1 MTATLDSI
9 AQQLQN
15 GQIDNAEQAL
25 ATIPESEDNR
35 CEITFLKGYVHELR
49 YDREHA
55 LESYEQVLN
64 DDPEHL
70 GASFRAAMLYD
81 QWGDEDSAVALFEI
95 CVAKTPAPISAMINL
110 AVMCEERG
118 QLPKAEAILNS
129 ILDEHP
135 THGRAKQLLQ
145 SVQSSYGMYFDEK
158 SHRDREKR
166 DAILDTPVS
175 DFELSV
181 RSRNCLRQ
189 MNVRTLRDLLNIGEV
204 ELLSY
209 KNFGETS
216 LNEIKAMLDQKNL
229 SLGQLLQASESLL
242 PTSALED
249 VPDDVSVHL
258 RRPIAE
264 LELSVRSRKALQRLG
279 STTLGELCAHS
290 ELELM
295 KIKNFGTTSLIEI
308 KKQLTLFGLSLR

>member
-9 AQQLQN
+9 AQQLRR
-15 GQIDNAEQAL
+15 GQIDDAEQAI

-35 CEITFLKGYVHELR
+35 NELMFLKGYVHELR
-49 YDREHA
+49 YDHEHA
-55 LESYEQVLN
+55 LETYNEVLN
-64 DDPEHL
+64 HNPDHL
-70 GASFRAAMLYD
+70 GASFRAAILYD
-81 QWGDEDSAVALFEI
+81 QWGDEESAVQLFEQ
-95 CVAKTPAPISAMINL
+95 CASHTPAPINALINL
-110 AVMCEERG
+110 AVMYEERG
-118 QLPKAEAILNS
+118 QLPNAEAILNS

-135 THGRAKQLLQ
+135 NHRRAKQLLQ
-145 SVQSSYGMYFDEK
+145 SVQSSYGMYFDEQ

-189 MNVRTLRDLLNIGEV
+189 MSIRTLRDLLNIGEV

-229 SLGQLLQASESLL
+229 SLGQLKLPPETPTL
-242 PTSALED
+242 PTLQESI
-249 VPDDVSVHL
+249 PDDVSVHL
-258 RRPIAE
+258 KRPIAE

-279 STTLGELCAHS
+279 VITLGELCVHS

-295 KIKNFGTTSLIEI
+295 KIKNFGATSLVEI
-308 KKQLTLFGLSLR
+308 SNQLALFGLSLR